1 MGSYRSAYEDYYK
14 NINNTTKGRKDKRNH
29 LTSGKKNSNAIIGS
43 KYGSNMKSNDKMIN
57 ILITRIT
64 KELTGA
70 TLLLLF
76 FVGLKYTPSAQVQDM
91 HIKCKQVLNQNF
103 NYNGYID
110 TFSTMQIGNVKGKD
124 LRIGNF
130 TVDDLKIEN
139 LKSRTSNFMEYIRSN
154 SNMNN

>member
-14 NINNTTKGRKDKRNH
+14 NINNTTKGRKDKRSH
-29 LTSGKKNSNAIIGS
+29 LTLGKKNNNANIGS
-43 KYGSNMKSNDKMIN
+43 RYGNNMKSNDKMIN

-76 FVGLKYTPSAQVQDM
+76 FVGLKYTPYAQAQEM

-110 TFSTMQIGNVKGKD
+110 TFSTMQIGNIKGKD

-130 TVDDLKIEN
+130 TADDLRIEN
-139 LKSRTSNFMEYIRSN
+139 LKSRTSNFIEYIGSN
-154 SNMNN
+154 SNINN